1 MLQKGLSIQRSL
13 AAHPKFVPIHGP
25 CVAFICI
32 YNCGVWCLWRL
43 LPVISFVCI
52 HTIIVCLVKKFFL
65 FPFPL
70 SLSCPLSW
78 FCNFPWFLHFVYF
91 LPSCQFLCGIVWT
104 CFCMFVHARSFFRFV
119 ALCYFCCCC
128 CCWWCFVDCGLWG
141 QIVGKSGK
149 LYLCMFLF
157 LSWFLSYFDGCFAGV
172 GGFLISN

>member
-13 AAHPKFVPIHGP
+13 AAHPKFVPVHGP

-52 HTIIVCLVKKFFL
+52 HTIIVCLAKKFFL
-65 FPFPL
+65 FPSPL

-128 CCWWCFVDCGLWG
+128 CWWCFCGLWFMG
-141 QIVGKSGK
+141 SNSWEKWEIVPLCVFVFIVVFVLFWWLFWWSG
-149 LYLCMFLF
+149 
-157 LSWFLSYFDGCFAGV
+157 